1 MRADHVIR
9 NASEVRELPEASG
22 KVKLVLRGHYHP
34 GAEAVVSGIPYLTVS
49 ALCEGEAI
57 PFRILE
63 I

>member
-34 GAEAVVSGIPYLTVS
+34 GAEAVVSGIPYLTVP